1 MVSQD
6 VPDWTSQGVTATIIG
21 NVTDYRAPIAVSS
34 SGVNV
39 IVSAVASKI
48 IVVREVMLIA
58 NAAVNAKW
66 QSHTTPTDLT
76 GLAYFDAKGGYF
88 ASYYAGGHFQA
99 LSGESLDLN
108 LSAAVAVGGWLV
120 YGLI

>member
-6 VPDWTSQGVTATIIG
+6 VPDWTNQGVNATIIN
-21 NVTDYRAPIAVSS
+21 NVTDLRAPIAVSS

-48 IVVREVMLIA
+48 IVVRAVLLVA

-76 GLAYFDAKGGYF
+76 GLAYLAANGGYVLP
-88 ASYYAGGHFQA
+88 YYAGGYFQT

-108 LSAAVAVGGWLV
+108 LSGAVAVGGFVV
-120 YGLI
+120 YGTL